1 MGNWSEQQE
10 VRKEVKEKDKV
21 RREKLASLFF
31 DLCKVTYTVLVVG
44 LLVTLFQNE
53 LYTNYLMIALVVVGV
68 LVAFIIRKSKFPQNP
83 KRSVRFS
90 GKRTKRSVQK
100 RKARNTQKAETK
112 VL

>member
-68 LVAFIIRKSKFPQNP
+68 LVGQRIFLVGNLSF
-83 KRSVRFS
+83 KRI
-90 GKRTKRSVQK
+90 
-100 RKARNTQKAETK
+100 A
-112 VL
+112 

>member
-10 VRKEVKEKDKV
+10 VRTEVKEKDKV

-53 LYTNYLMIALVVVGV
+53 LYTNYLMIALVFISLFITTSLPFNEV
-68 LVAFIIRKSKFPQNP
+68 LK
-83 KRSVRFS
+83 
-90 GKRTKRSVQK
+90 
-100 RKARNTQKAETK
+100 
-112 VL
+112 

>member
-44 LLVTLFQNE
+44 LPVTLFQNE
-53 LYTNYLMIALVVVGV
+53 LYTNYLMIALGT
-68 LVAFIIRKSKFPQNP
+68 FIKYYKISQLIH
-83 KRSVRFS
+83 
-90 GKRTKRSVQK
+90 
-100 RKARNTQKAETK
+100 TQSIAN
-112 VL
+112 

>member
-44 LLVTLFQNE
+44 LLVTLCKQ
-53 LYTNYLMIALVVVGV
+53 
-68 LVAFIIRKSKFPQNP
+68 SKIG
-83 KRSVRFS
+83 S
-90 GKRTKRSVQK
+90 
-100 RKARNTQKAETK
+100 
-112 VL
+112 

>member
-1 MGNWSEQQE
+1 MEHVST
-10 VRKEVKEKDKV
+10 DKNKNMIQNICNKNEGV
-21 RREKLASLFF
+21 SLYAMRLLFSLTIKIGSFFKLR
-31 DLCKVTYTVLVVG
+31 Y
-44 LLVTLFQNE
+44 
-53 LYTNYLMIALVVVGV
+53 
-68 LVAFIIRKSKFPQNP
+68 FIIRKSKFPQNP

>member
-10 VRKEVKEKDKV
+10 VRKEVKEKDK

-68 LVAFIIRKSKFPQNP
+68 LVAFEFAKIGNNIL
-83 KRSVRFS
+83 KR
-90 GKRTKRSVQK
+90 
-100 RKARNTQKAETK
+100 
-112 VL
+112 